1 MPAADPPH
9 DPAETPSTASDRM
22 REQLLEEELEG
33 TFPASDATSA
43 ASVLPMVVKSRP
55 SAPPAPE

>member
-9 DPAETPSTASDRM
+9 DPAETPSNVSD
-22 REQLLEEELEG
+22 REQLLDEELEG

-43 ASVLPMVVKSRP
+43 ASVLPMVKARP
-55 SAPPAPE
+55 SPPAE

>member
-9 DPAETPSTASDRM
+9 DPAETPPNVSD
-22 REQLLEEELEG
+22 REQLLDEELEG

-43 ASVLPMVVKSRP
+43 ASVLPMVVKPRP
-55 SAPPAPE
+55 SAPAE

>member
-9 DPAETPSTASDRM
+9 DPAETPPNVSD
-22 REQLLEEELEG
+22 REQLLDEELEG

-43 ASVLPMVVKSRP
+43 ASVLPMVVTARP
-55 SAPPAPE
+55 STPPPAE

>member
-1 MPAADPPH
+1 MPAADPPP
-9 DPAETPSTASDRM
+9 DPAETSSTLSDRM

-55 SAPPAPE
+55 SAPAPPE

>member
-1 MPAADPPH
+1 
-9 DPAETPSTASDRM
+9 M

-43 ASVLPMVVKSRP
+43 ASVLPMVVKARP
-55 SAPPAPE
+55 SPPPPPK